1 MKKKVHFLGIG
12 GIGMSAL
19 AHILLEKKE
28 QVSGYDKNLSP
39 LLKQLAKKGALIS
52 KEPPLEFDIVY
63 SSAFHEEHP
72 DLKKAKKR
80 GLSIYH
86 RSQLLKELMEE
97 KRRILVGGTHGKT
110 STSALLTW
118 VLIFSGRAPSYAV
131 GGILKNTEKNGGHG
145 EGKLFVAEADESD
158 GSFLKYQSEYAILTN
173 VEREHLDFWKT
184 EEQLINGFEIFANQ
198 TGSLLWCLDDPLLA
212 RLNLPGQTYGRAESA
227 DWHLCNV
234 EQQEERL
241 LFSIVHQKSR
251 FEKITL
257 PLIGEY
263 QALNACAV
271 WAMAHR
277 LGISEKEVRAAF
289 KTFKGIRRRLEKK
302 GEISGVT
309 LYDDYAHHPTEIRLM
324 LHSLRKAIG
333 FDKRLIAIF
342 QPHRYLRTRDFLDSL
357 VDSFHAADFVY
368 ITEVYSAGER
378 PIKAITGRALSKLI
392 PNSLF
397 LDHLPS
403 FKRGDVVVTIGAGSI
418 TQLSK
423 TILEKLR

>member
-1 MKKKVHFLGIG
+1 MKKKIHFLGIG

-39 LLKQLAKKGALIS
+39 LVKQLAKKGALIS
-52 KEPPLEFDIVY
+52 KEPHLEGDIVY
-63 SSAFHEEHP
+63 SSAFKEEHP
-72 DLKKAKKR
+72 DLRKGKEK

-86 RSQLLKELMEE
+86 RSQLLKELMEG
-97 KRRILVGGTHGKT
+97 KRRVLVGGTHGKT

-145 EGKLFVAEADESD
+145 EGELFVAEADESD

-173 VEREHLDFWKT
+173 VEKEHLDFWKT
-184 EEQLINGFEIFANQ
+184 EEQLIDGFETFANQ
-198 TGSLLWCLDDPLLA
+198 TGTLLWCLDDPLLA
-212 RLNLPGQTYGRAESA
+212 RLNLPGETYGRAESA
-227 DWHLCNV
+227 DWHLCTV
-234 EQQEERL
+234 EQQEEQL
-241 LFSIVHQKSR
+241 LFSIVHQKR
-251 FEKITL
+251 EFKKVTL

-289 KTFKGIRRRLEKK
+289 KTFKGIGRRLEKR
-302 GEISGVT
+302 GEVSGVT
-309 LYDDYAHHPTEIRLM
+309 VYDDYAHHPTEIRLM

-333 FDKRLIAIF
+333 LDRRLIAIF
-342 QPHRYLRTRDFLDSL
+342 QPHRYQRTRDLLDSL
-357 VDSFHAADFVY
+357 VHSFHAADFVY
-368 ITEVYSAGER
+368 ITEIYSAGEE
-378 PIKAITGRALSKLI
+378 PIEGITGRALSKLI
-392 PNSLF
+392 PNSQFLEDLPLF
-397 LDHLPS
+397 
-403 FKRGDVVVTIGAGSI
+403 KKGDVVVTIGAGSI
-418 TQLSK
+418 TQMSK
-423 TILEKLR
+423 TILERLQ